1 VNNCGYD
8 RNCWILSTDRLWLV
22 RFSVGPLTVGVRVR
36 LAELADRHGVLRLK
50 ILIYSANFA
59 PEPTGIGKYSGEM
72 AEWLAAHGHTVRVVC
87 ALPYYPHWKLDPAYA
102 GRGFQ
107 RDTWRN
113 VSVWRAPIW
122 VPASPTGIKR
132 VLHLLSFAISSLPLV
147 LRQMFW
153 RPDLV
158 VTVAPAFVC
167 APTGWLAAR
176 LTGARAWLH
185 LQDFEVDLAFNMGLL
200 SSRLIRGVVLRLE
213 RFMLR
218 RFDRVSSISARMVQL
233 LHRKGVDPAR
243 TQYFPNWVD
252 VSRICPEMKSEA
264 FRAELGIAA
273 DSVVVLF
280 SGSMGGKQ
288 GLMVIPAAAALL
300 AGRKDIVFVVSGD
313 GVMKPVL
320 QTAAADLPNVRFLPL
335 QPVERLGELLCLGDI
350 HLLPQNADATD
361 LVLPSK
367 LSGMLSSGRP
377 VITMSEVGTELQ
389 AVVSQ
394 CGLVVSPDDTSGL
407 AAAILQ
413 LADDRT
419 LREKLGRRARAYAE
433 SHFEVDQVLARV
445 FGSGGKPKSSEVPK
459 SIVAPVVAP

>member
-1 VNNCGYD
+1 
-8 RNCWILSTDRLWLV
+8 
-22 RFSVGPLTVGVRVR
+22 LTLEGGRAG
-36 LAELADRHGVLRLK
+36 LDELADRHGVLRLK

-72 AEWLAAHGHTVRVVC
+72 AEWLAAHGNTVRVVC
-87 ALPYYPHWKLDPAYA
+87 ALPYYPQWKLYPAFA
-102 GRGFQ
+102 GRAFR
-107 RDTWRN
+107 RDAWRN

-132 VLHLLSFAISSLPLV
+132 ILHLLSFAISSLPLM

-167 APTGWLAAR
+167 APMGWIAAR

-200 SSRLIRGVVLRLE
+200 NSKLMQGVVLRLE
-213 RFMLR
+213 RFLLR
-218 RFDRVSSISARMVQL
+218 RFDRVSSISGRMVQL
-233 LHRKGVDPAR
+233 LQLKGVEPAR
-243 TQYFPNWVD
+243 TRYFPNWVD
-252 VSRICPEMKSEA
+252 VTRISPEMKSDA
-264 FRAELGIAA
+264 FRAQLGIAA
-273 DSVVVLF
+273 DTIVVLF

-288 GLMVIPAAAALL
+288 GLMAIPAAAALL
-300 AGRKDIVFVVSGD
+300 AARKDIVFVVSGD
-313 GVMKPVL
+313 GVMKPEL
-320 QTAAADLPNVRFLPL
+320 QSAAADLPNVRFLPL

-350 HLLPQNADATD
+350 HLLPQIAEATD

-377 VITMSEVGTELQ
+377 VITMSEAGTELH

-394 CGLVVSPDDTSGL
+394 CGLVVPPDDVPGL
-407 AAAILQ
+407 AAAVVR
-413 LADDRT
+413 LAGDRAMR
-419 LREKLGRRARAYAE
+419 LELGKRARDYAQN
-433 SHFEVDQVLARV
+433 HFEIDLVLARV
-445 FGSGGKPKSSEVPK
+445 FGAGGKSKVSEVPE
-459 SIVAPVVAP
+459 SVAAPVAP